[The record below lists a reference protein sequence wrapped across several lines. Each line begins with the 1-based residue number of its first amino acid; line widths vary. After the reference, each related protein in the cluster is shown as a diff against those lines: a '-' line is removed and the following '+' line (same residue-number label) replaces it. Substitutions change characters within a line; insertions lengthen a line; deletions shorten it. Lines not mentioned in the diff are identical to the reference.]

1 MERVQGED
9 ADEMM
14 DNGNSGQSP
23 GGAEPTAGV
32 RLGQGDFVKR
42 LMKAVLDAP
51 EQPQPKEVY
60 DPSAASAS
68 LRSSK
73 NFSSS
78 LKALPKQ
85 ANKSSSGSSSKK
97 PGRGVSV
104 PTTQKGQKDIT
115 PTTEAARQDPKDGD
129 EAGGDKEK
137 DTQVKPVERG
147 QDPPA
152 TLASAI
158 AGTAQSG
165 GGGDVSE
172 KETSPPDR
180 EVGVAGAETQRLDTI
195 TPNTD
200 STPKPPTEP
209 TNRLGELSNQKV
221 VSSTSDSTVDSVDK
235 VQGEGTNQIGAISE
249 VEPVVPIEE
258 VLELDQGR
266 SQPQA

>member
-1 MERVQGED
+1 
-9 ADEMM
+9 
-14 DNGNSGQSP
+14 
-23 GGAEPTAGV
+23 
-32 RLGQGDFVKR
+32 
-42 LMKAVLDAP
+42 MKAVLDAP

-97 PGRGVSV
+97 PARGVSV
-104 PTTQKGQKDIT
+104 PTTQKGQEDI
-115 PTTEAARQDPKDGD
+115 PKSTTQGAKAGPKVGDGGVEKVSGED
-129 EAGGDKEK
+129 IQEK

-165 GGGDVSE
+165 GGVSE
-172 KETSPPDR
+172 KEASAPDG
-180 EVGVAGAETQRLDTI
+180 EVGVPGAETQRLDTT

-200 STPKPPTEP
+200 STSKPSTEP
-209 TNRLGELSNQKV
+209 TVRLEELANRKQ
-221 VSSTSDSTVDSVDK
+221 VSSTSDSTVDGVDK
-235 VQGEGTNQIGAISE
+235 VPGGATNQIGAISE
-249 VEPVVPIEE
+249 VEPVVTIEE
-258 VLELDQGR
+258 VLERDQGR
-266 SQPQA
+266 SEPQA

>member
-1 MERVQGED
+1 
-9 ADEMM
+9 
-14 DNGNSGQSP
+14 
-23 GGAEPTAGV
+23 
-32 RLGQGDFVKR
+32 
-42 LMKAVLDAP
+42 MKAVLDAP

-97 PGRGVSV
+97 PARGVSV

-115 PTTEAARQDPKDGD
+115 STAEAARQDPKDGD
-129 EAGGDKEK
+129 EAGDKVLGVDKK
-137 DTQVKPVERG
+137 DTQVKPVEGGG

-165 GGGDVSE
+165 GGVSE
-172 KETSPPDR
+172 KEASAPDG
-180 EVGVAGAETQRLDTI
+180 EVGVPGAETQRLDTT

-200 STPKPPTEP
+200 STSKPSTEP
-209 TNRLGELSNQKV
+209 TVRLEELANRKQ
-221 VSSTSDSTVDSVDK
+221 VSSTSDSTVDGVDK
-235 VQGEGTNQIGAISE
+235 VPGGATNQIGAISE
-249 VEPVVPIEE
+249 VEPVVTIEE
-258 VLELDQGR
+258 VLERDQGR
-266 SQPQA
+266 SEPQA